1 MPRGILTALGG
12 KGNIASL
19 DACIT
24 RLRVQVKD
32 KSNVDKDR
40 LKELGA
46 SGVLEVGNNVQA
58 IFGTRSETIKHQ
70 IHEII
75 KQEDME
81 LDTGEPEEDKD
92 RGKRPDGSQNEN
104 E

>member
-1 MPRGILTALGG
+1 M
-12 KGNIASL
+12 
-19 DACIT
+19 
-24 RLRVQVKD
+24 D
-32 KSNVDKDR
+32 KER

-81 LDTGEPEEDKD
+81 LDEAEPEEDKES
-92 RGKRPDGSQNEN
+92 GKRTDGTQH
-104 E
+104 